1 MFKSWPGALIYY
13 LKCSPFFTQPTL
25 SKDLDGGAA
34 MPEQPR
40 RRPGGWKCMPYII
53 GNETFERMATYGI
66 TANFTVYLLKRF
78 HIEAVSAAS
87 MANIFAGT
95 TNFAPLLG
103 AFIADAYCGRF
114 RTIVYGSISSLLGMV
129 VLTLTAAVPQLRPA
143 SCIQAGLQ
151 TGHCDPP
158 SSSQLGV
165 LILSLVLLA
174 AGSGGV
180 RPCSLPFGVD
190 QFDRRT
196 APGRRG
202 LASFFNWYY
211 CTSTAGVVV
220 GMTVVVYIQDSISW
234 AIGFAIPAVCMLL
247 SLTVFFLGTKLYV
260 YVSAE
265 GSIFSGIVQVF
276 VAAYR
281 KRGLELP
288 APDDAARQEAALYNP
303 PERSGRD
310 MKLPLTLQFRF
321 LNKAAIK
328 CEGEVGGAGERIE
341 PWRICTVQMVEEVK
355 LLIRIIPIWAS
366 GIICFVA
373 LSQQWTFSV
382 IQSFSM
388 DRHLGRRFQVPAAS
402 VGIISLIALTLF
414 IPVYDR
420 LLVPVLRRATGQ
432 EAGLSLLQRQGV
444 GLFISALSMVVAGAV
459 EGKRRREGVA
469 ASAEMSAVLW
479 LSPQLVLMGVAE
491 AFNAVGQVEF
501 YNQQFP
507 EHLQTVAGS
516 LFYCSLAGA
525 GYLSS
530 VIIAVVQRATG
541 RNGRPSWLAGDMS
554 GGHLDY
560 FYYLIAVLG
569 AANFAYFLICAH
581 FYRYKGW
588 RPKAAA
594 PSESE
599 EEAGGG
605 GMREM
610 EEEAFVRGKEGSG
623 SKG

>member
-1 MFKSWPGALIYY
+1 MFKSWPGVLIYY
-13 LKCSPFFTQPTL
+13 LKCSPFFTQSTL
-25 SKDLDGGAA
+25 TKDLEGNADSSE
-34 MPEQPR
+34 PPPKR
-40 RRPGGWKCMPYII
+40 TPGGWKCMPYII

-78 HIEAVSAAS
+78 HIEAASAAS

-114 RTIVYGSISSLLGMV
+114 RTLVYGSISSLLGMV
-129 VLTLTAAVPQLRPA
+129 VLTLTAAVPQLRPP
-143 SCIQAGLQ
+143 SCTLGDHKSS
-151 TGHCDPP
+151 HCDAP

-174 AGSGGV
+174 AGAGGV

-190 QFDRRT
+190 QFNRQT
-196 APGRRG
+196 APGRRS

-220 GMTVVVYIQDSISW
+220 GMTVVVFIQDSISW
-234 AIGFAIPAVCMLL
+234 AVGFAIPAVCMLFSIIAL
-247 SLTVFFLGTKLYV
+247 FLGTKLYI
-260 YVSAE
+260 YVPPE
-265 GSIFSGIVQVF
+265 GSVFSGVVQVF

-281 KRGLELP
+281 KRGFQLP
-288 APDDAARQEAALYNP
+288 APDDSALQEAALYNP
-303 PERSGRD
+303 PVRSGRD
-310 MKLPLTLQFRF
+310 MKLPLTLQLRF

-328 CEGEVGGAGERIE
+328 CEGEVSEAGERIK
-341 PWRICTVQMVEEVK
+341 PWKICTVQMVEEVK

-366 GIICFVA
+366 GIVCFVA

-382 IQSFSM
+382 IQSLTM
-388 DRHLGRRFQVPAAS
+388 DRHLGPHFQVPAAS
-402 VGIISLIALTLF
+402 VGIISLLSLTLF

-420 LLVPVLRRATGQ
+420 LLVPILRRATGQ
-432 EAGLSLLQRQGV
+432 ETGLSLLQRQGV

-459 EGKRRREGVA
+459 EGRRRRGGIA
-469 ASAEMSAVLW
+469 ASVGMSAVLW

-525 GYLSS
+525 GYLSTTL
-530 VIIAVVQRATG
+530 IAVVQKVTS
-541 RNGRPSWLAGDMS
+541 RNGRGGWLAGDMN

-560 FYYLIAVLG
+560 FYYVIAVMG
-569 AANFAYFLICAH
+569 AVNFVYFLVCAH

-588 RPKAAA
+588 RPKPRAEV
-594 PSESE
+594 ES
-599 EEAGGG
+599 G
-605 GMREM
+605 GMVELD
-610 EEEAFVRGKEGSG
+610 EEAFVREKEGSG
-623 SKG
+623 